1 MAIKAVLFDLDGTL
15 LPMDQD
21 AFVKLYFGS
30 LAKKL
35 APLGYEPEKLISAI
49 WAGTKAMVKND
60 GSRTNEKAFWDFFA
74 TLFGENARQDEPHF
88 DAFYRTDF
96 VNAKAACGYTEKA
109 AELVQ
114 AVKEKGLR
122 AALATNPIFP
132 DIATSQR
139 IEWAGLNK
147 ADFELYTTYE
157 NSSFCKPNP
166 AYYQAILAQMGLK
179 GEECVMIGNDAVE
192 DVAAMHCGM
201 QVFLI
206 TDCLLN
212 KGDVDISAIPHGSFD
227 DAIRFVK
234 TLK

>member
-35 APLGYEPEKLISAI
+35 APRGYEAEKLISAI
-49 WAGTKAMVKND
+49 WGGTKAMVKND
-60 GSRTNEKAFWDFFA
+60 GSRTNEQVFWDFFTA
-74 TLFGENARQDEPHF
+74 LFGENARQDEPHF

-122 AALATNPIFP
+122 TALATNPIFP

-166 AYYQAILAQMGLK
+166 AYYQAILDRMGLQ
-179 GEECVMIGNDAVE
+179 GEECLMIGNDAVE
-192 DVAAMHCGM
+192 DVAAMRCGM

-212 KGDVDISAIPHGSFD
+212 GDKADITAVPHGSFD
-227 DAIRFVK
+227 DAIQFVK
-234 TLK
+234 NL

>member
-21 AFVKLYFGS
+21 VFVKLYFGS

-35 APLGYEPEKLISAI
+35 APHGYEAEKLVNAI
-49 WAGTKAMVKND
+49 WAGTRAMVKND
-60 GSRTNEKAFWDFFA
+60 GGSTNEQVFWDCFA
-74 TLFGENARQDEPHF
+74 NLFGENVRQDEPLF

-96 VNAKAACGYTEKA
+96 VKARAACGYTHMA
-109 AELVQ
+109 AELVKT
-114 AVKEKGLR
+114 VKEKGLR
-122 AALATNPIFP
+122 TALATNPIFP
-132 DIATSQR
+132 GIATAQR
-139 IEWAGLNK
+139 IEWAGLNQE
-147 ADFELYTTYE
+147 DFELYTTYE

-166 AYYQAILAQMGLK
+166 AYYQAILDRMGLQ
-179 GEECVMIGNDAVE
+179 GEECLMIGNDAVE

-212 KGDVDISAIPHGSFD
+212 GDKVDMSTIPHGGFE
-227 DAIRFVK
+227 DAVRFVK
-234 TLK
+234 KL

>member
-1 MAIKAVLFDLDGTL
+1 MAMKAVLFDLDGTL

-35 APLGYEPEKLISAI
+35 APHGYEADKLVNAI
-49 WAGTKAMVKND
+49 WNGTRVMVKND
-60 GSRTNEKAFWDFFA
+60 GSCTNEEAFWQFFA
-74 TLFGENARQDEPHF
+74 TVFGENARQDEPLF

-109 AELVQ
+109 AELLS

-122 AALATNPIFP
+122 MALATNPIFP
-132 DIATSQR
+132 DVATSQR
-139 IEWAGLNK
+139 IQWAGLNK
-147 ADFELYTTYE
+147 DDFELYTTYE

-166 AYYQAILAQMGLK
+166 AYYQAILDRMGLQ
-179 GEECVMIGNDAVE
+179 GEECLMIGNDAVE
-192 DVAAMHCGM
+192 DVAAMQCGM

-212 KGDVDISAIPHGSFD
+212 GDKVDMASIPHGSFD
-227 DAIRFVK
+227 DAIQFVK
-234 TLK
+234 NL

>member
-35 APLGYEPEKLISAI
+35 APLGYEPEKLIGAI
-49 WAGTKAMVKND
+49 WAGTKAMIKND
-60 GSRTNEKAFWDFFA
+60 GSVTNEEAFWQCFDGI
-74 TLFGENARQDEPHF
+74 FGKDARKDEPHF
-88 DAFYRTDF
+88 DAFYRNEF
-96 VNAKAACGYTEKA
+96 INAKGACGYTEKA
-109 AELVQ
+109 AQLVR

-122 AALATNPIFP
+122 CALATNPIFP

-139 IEWAGLNK
+139 ILWAGLEK
-147 ADFELYTTYE
+147 EDFELYTTYE
-157 NSSFCKPNP
+157 NARFCKPNP
-166 AYYQAILAQMGLK
+166 AYYRDILDKMGLK

-192 DVAAMHCGM
+192 DVAAMQCGM

-212 KGDVDISAIPHGSFD
+212 KGNADISAVPQGGFD
-227 DAIRFVK
+227 EAIAFVK
-234 TLK
+234 AL